1 MIGPVVILSPS
12 PAVFHSRIQNRFLV
26 AEMTSKMC
34 YRAPFFAN
42 EKLSV
47 WKCSNN
53 KINLRTTKKRIAKGL

>member
-34 YRAPFFAN
+34 YRAPF
-42 EKLSV
+42 LQ
-47 WKCSNN
+47 
-53 KINLRTTKKRIAKGL
+53 TKNYPFGNVQIIRSTYELQRNVLQKD